1 MTHDNDLYASIE
13 NDSKQ
18 PNSELEKITDH
29 EFEID
34 GIKFIADYN
43 VITYPDELRNS
54 EYEIIELH
62 KEDENGDLEKA
73 TKKEIRMVEKWLGQ

>member
-18 PNSELEKITDH
+18 PNSELEKVMDH
-29 EFEID
+29 EFTLN

-43 VITYPDELRNS
+43 VITYPDELRNN

-62 KEDENGDLEKA
+62 KEDADGNLIEA
-73 TKKEIRMVEKWLGQ
+73 TKKEIRMVEKWLGE